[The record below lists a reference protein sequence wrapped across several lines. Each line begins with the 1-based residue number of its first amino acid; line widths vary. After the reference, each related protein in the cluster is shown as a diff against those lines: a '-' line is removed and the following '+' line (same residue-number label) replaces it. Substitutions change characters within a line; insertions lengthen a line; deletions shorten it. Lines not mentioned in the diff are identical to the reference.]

1 MLVIKTFAVILFS
14 VFPFHVEAQNDPRT
28 SSEPPPPGSV
38 HASLAVLIGILS
50 TVFSIT
56 FLLLVYAKL
65 CHSDLLR
72 GAVEDL
78 EEEGHQGALRLVSGI
93 ERSVIESLP
102 FFTFSSLKGSREG
115 LECAVCLSK
124 FEGIEVLR
132 LLPHCRHAFHIN
144 CIDKWLESHS
154 SCPLCRCKLDVEDL
168 KNLSFT
174 NSLRYSRNPSNLSE
188 EPNLELLVQREQE
201 QQRRSFRF
209 NIVGGSLQKFGIG
222 RKGENLISK
231 GGKDVCS
238 GRNVLHKVK
247 HRIIVSDLIYKR
259 RWSDVN
265 SSDLMFLNSEMLS
278 VKSSKRFSPFKSSGS
293 RLSDEFVVNEDIL
306 KIKEGLE
313 RKRLYGSKANKFG
326 GTSISASTS
335 PGASNIGLNQSA
347 TSKLLLYSAGKR
359 SMSEIINVSRF
370 PEFSGRN
377 RTNESTMLSMSGR
390 KDEVMRKL
398 WMPIATRT
406 VQWFAGRERGL
417 EWKRSPWNV

>member
-14 VFPFHVEAQNDPRT
+14 VFPFHVEAQDDP
-28 SSEPPPPGSV
+28 SSESPPPGTV
-38 HASLAVLIGILS
+38 HASLAVIIGILS

-65 CHSDLLR
+65 CHSALLR
-72 GAVEDL
+72 GAEEVL
-78 EEEGHQGALRLVSGI
+78 EEEGHQGVLRSVSGI

-102 FFTFSSLKGSREG
+102 FFTFSSLKGSKKG

-124 FEGIEVLR
+124 FEDIEVLR
-132 LLPHCRHAFHIN
+132 LLPQCRHAFHIN

-154 SCPLCRCKLDVEDL
+154 SCPLCRCKLDVGDL

-188 EPNLELLVQREQE
+188 GPNLELLVQREQE

-209 NIVGGSLQKFGIG
+209 NIVGSSLQKFGIG

-231 GGKDVCS
+231 GGKDDCS

-247 HRIIVSDLIYKR
+247 HRIIVSDLIYKG

-265 SSDLMFLNSEMLS
+265 SSDLMFLNSEMLN
-278 VKSSKRFSPFKSSGS
+278 VKSSRRFSPFKSSGR
-293 RLSDEFVVNEDIL
+293 RLNDEVVVNEDIL
-306 KIKEGLE
+306 KIKEDLE
-313 RKRLYGSKANKFG
+313 RKRLYDSKVNKLG
-326 GTSISASTS
+326 GISISASTS
-335 PGASNIGLNQSA
+335 PCASNIGLNQSA
-347 TSKLLLYSAGKR
+347 TSKLLVDSAGKR
-359 SMSEIINVSRF
+359 SMSEIVHVSRF
-370 PEFSGRN
+370 AEFSGRN
-377 RTNESTMLSMSGR
+377 RTNESTMLSRSGR